1 MRGEKKKRHLKDSTI
16 GIEWELGKKY
26 QIFSRCLK
34 NRQGRVRRHEAKH
47 FFSFLGF

>member
-26 QIFSRCLK
+26 QK
-34 NRQGRVRRHEAKH
+34 NFTLPEK
-47 FFSFLGF
+47 